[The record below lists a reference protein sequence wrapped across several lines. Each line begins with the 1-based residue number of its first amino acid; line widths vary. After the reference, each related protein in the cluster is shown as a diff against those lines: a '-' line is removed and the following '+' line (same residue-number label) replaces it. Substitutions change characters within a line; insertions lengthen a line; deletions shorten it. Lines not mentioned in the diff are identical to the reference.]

1 MGGHLH
7 GGWLGGSIIV
17 YQLGANKEHHNVG
30 VPLGFPQARV
40 KDSFRLTKSIQS
52 NHQPILHPE
61 LSAVHAGSTSG
72 PTQNSRSRH
81 VWDRGKFLL

>member
-52 NHQPILHPE
+52 NHQPILH
-61 LSAVHAGSTSG
+61 LRSTSG